1 MKFPLDF
8 RYKNCEDKKLRD
20 EMFIL
25 ELKKYQNYY
34 LCRINK
40 EHRKEV
46 QKSFYIQLNTVL
58 EYLQMIREGENK

>member
-8 RYKNCEDKKLRD
+8 RYNNCEDKKLRD
-20 EMFIL
+20 DMFIL
-25 ELKKYQNYY
+25 ELKKYQSYY
-34 LCRINK
+34 LGSINQ

-46 QKSFYIQLNTVL
+46 QKAFDIQLSTVV